1 MSVTNA
7 MTENE
12 SDKLRKA
19 FGRFATGVTVITMS
33 DEDDRPLG
41 MTASSFNSVSL
52 DPPMVLW
59 SAGQQAGEYERF
71 AKCAKYAVHVLSD
84 QQAGLSNH
92 FATPSKD
99 KFEAID
105 WQMSAHG
112 LPLIAECPMC
122 LQCETISRHEAGDH
136 MILVGTVIDAHIN
149 SDAPP
154 LLYYSSAYHHLGDG
168 IEQD

>member
-1 MSVTNA
+1 

-12 SDKLRKA
+12 SDMLRKA

-33 DEDDRPLG
+33 DEDNRPLG

-59 SAGQQAGEYERF
+59 SAGKQAGEYERF

-92 FATPSKD
+92 FATPAKD
-99 KFEAID
+99 KFEGID

-112 LPLIAECPMC
+112 LPLIADCPMC

-136 MILVGTVIDAHIN
+136 MILVGQVIDAHIN
-149 SDAPP
+149 SDKPP
-154 LLYYSSAYHHLGDG
+154 LLYYSSGYHHLGDS
-168 IEQD
+168 IK